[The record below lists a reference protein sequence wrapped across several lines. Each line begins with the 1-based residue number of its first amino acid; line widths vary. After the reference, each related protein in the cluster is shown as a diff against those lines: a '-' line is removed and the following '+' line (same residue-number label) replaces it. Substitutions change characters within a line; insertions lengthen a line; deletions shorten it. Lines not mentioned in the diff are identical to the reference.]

1 MKIATGTVAAG
12 KITGS
17 FSFGNG
23 AQWLADRRMLAANL
37 RPTKRVE
44 ETLQRYYLRTTRQAG
59 GFVIVPTW
67 FLPNDRAS
75 IITESL
81 TRYENRQF
89 KWSPIKAFKNSKI
102 SATPGSC
109 GNRGRLLHSVCLS
122 LSFELLRTLPIG
134 QMTSSFFSPPWST
147 SLSIPSF
154 SPNTHLK
161 QMGY

>member
-109 GNRGRLLHSVCLS
+109 GNRGRLAFAFLYH
-122 LSFELLRTLPIG
+122 
-134 QMTSSFFSPPWST
+134 SSFSGHCR
-147 SLSIPSF
+147 LG
-154 SPNTHLK
+154 K
-161 QMGY
+161 

>member
-89 KWSPIKAFKNSKI
+89 KWSPIKAFKNPKI

-134 QMTSSFFSPPWST
+134 QMTSSSFFSPPWST
-147 SLSIPSF
+147 SLSIYPF
-154 SPNTHLK
+154 FLP
-161 QMGY
+161 

>member
-37 RPTKRVE
+37 RPTTRVE
-44 ETLQRYYLRTTRQAG
+44 ETLQRYYLRTTRQAS

-81 TRYENRQF
+81 TISENRHC
-89 KWSPIKAFKNSKI
+89 KWSPIKVVNNSKI
-102 SATPGSC
+102 
-109 GNRGRLLHSVCLS
+109 
-122 LSFELLRTLPIG
+122 
-134 QMTSSFFSPPWST
+134 
-147 SLSIPSF
+147 
-154 SPNTHLK
+154 
-161 QMGY
+161 

>member
-81 TRYENRQF
+81 TRSENRQF
-89 KWSPIKAFKNSKI
+89 KWSPIKAFSKI
-102 SATPGSC
+102 RKFQQRRDRAAIVVDC
-109 GNRGRLLHSVCLS
+109 YIAFAFLYH
-122 LSFELLRTLPIG
+122 
-134 QMTSSFFSPPWST
+134 SSFSGHCR
-147 SLSIPSF
+147 LG
-154 SPNTHLK
+154 K
-161 QMGY
+161 